1 MRLKSSKK
9 TKMFPGKY
17 DLSELEDG
25 KYTFEF
31 TKGNEKIVKIVNLVM
46 TKPAAVNRQIAV
58 H

>member
-1 MRLKSSKK
+1 
-9 TKMFPGKY
+9 MFPGKY

-46 TKPAAVNRQIAV
+46 TKPTAVNRQIAV